1 MAYKYHQ
8 SAPVIFGGGVIAQLG
23 AEVANLGCKKVICVY
38 DSGVLAAGI
47 ATKAEASLRAAGVE
61 YVVFDKVTSD
71 PKDELVNECGALA
84 REENVDG
91 VVAIG
96 GGSSMDC
103 AKAAALLIGLEPP
116 IQNYL
121 VDPPIF
127 LESTVPVVLVPT
139 TSGTG
144 SEVTEV
150 AVITSTKDHTKP
162 AVFTRATLAI
172 VDPELT
178 LTVPK
183 HVTAYTGC
191 DALTHAMESITAKG
205 RNPHSELLAV
215 AAIEKIA
222 KYLPIAYDDGSNLE
236 ARSEL
241 SLAANWAGIAFTDTN
256 IHLGHAMADGVS
268 TAFHTPHG
276 INCVLVNPEVMRA
289 CTAAVPEKVQLIGK
303 ALGAEFPDDASPEQ
317 IGDITAAAIRALMRR
332 VGIPSA
338 KELGFAREDFV
349 NCYKI
354 VMETDFGMRINC
366 PVEPTA
372 ELVRKAYE
380 CTYDNY

>member
-47 ATKAEASLRAAGVE
+47 ATKAEASLRAVGVE

-215 AAIEKIA
+215 ALTSR
-222 KYLPIAYDDGSNLE
+222 LP
-236 ARSEL
+236 RS
-241 SLAANWAGIAFTDTN
+241 
-256 IHLGHAMADGVS
+256 
-268 TAFHTPHG
+268 
-276 INCVLVNPEVMRA
+276 R
-289 CTAAVPEKVQLIGK
+289 
-303 ALGAEFPDDASPEQ
+303 
-317 IGDITAAAIRALMRR
+317 
-332 VGIPSA
+332 
-338 KELGFAREDFV
+338 
-349 NCYKI
+349 
-354 VMETDFGMRINC
+354 
-366 PVEPTA
+366 
-372 ELVRKAYE
+372 
-380 CTYDNY
+380 